1 MKVLMIS
8 GGRGGVYRFTYEIV
22 SRLSKKGYNFFIA
35 FITGNENLMDPPL
48 KNAQFTFIN
57 NPKHWWNILKFPRI
71 KKFDIIHS
79 NFAAPI
85 PFLSAAK
92 KPIIFT
98 CHGMPLPWLTTGFKE
113 KFLYTIEKL
122 AFHMVGKK
130 AIKIVSVSK
139 TLQKQL
145 AATYNIHSQ
154 VIYHGIEP
162 EIYQSAKADKVECK
176 RLLGTNP
183 EEKIILFVGTIHPF
197 KDPLT
202 LIKSFSIIAK
212 EQNKIRLIL
221 VGEGKLRPKILE
233 LAKNFKLLDKISI
246 HRRLKF
252 DELVL
257 FYRAADVFVLPSIN
271 EGLGIVTLE
280 AMASGTPCIVS
291 NSGAS
296 PEIVQDCGL
305 IFKQGDYRD
314 LAEKILQVLE
324 DENLAQTLALK
335 GYERVKKVF
344 SWEKSI
350 AKYETLYSSLANQE
364 IR

>member
-1 MKVLMIS
+1 MIS

-22 SRLSKKGYNFFIA
+22 SRLSKRGYNFFLI
-35 FITGNENLMDPPL
+35 FITGNEDLMDPPL
-48 KNAQFTFIN
+48 KNVPFTFIN
-57 NPKHWWNILKFPRI
+57 NPKHWWNILKFYRI

-85 PFLSAAK
+85 PFISVTK

-98 CHGMPLPWLTTGFKE
+98 CHGLPLPWLAVGFKE

-122 AFHMVGKK
+122 AFYMISKR
-130 AIKIVSVSK
+130 ATKIVSVSK
-139 TLQKQL
+139 TLQKQI
-145 AATYNIHSQ
+145 AATYNVHSQ

-162 EIYQSAKADKVECK
+162 AIYQGTKVEKVECK
-176 RLLGTNP
+176 KLIGINP
-183 EEKIILFVGTIHPF
+183 EEKIILFVGTLHPF

-202 LIKSFSIIAK
+202 LIKSFNIIANK
-212 EQNKIRLIL
+212 QNKKIRLIL

-233 LAKNFKLLDKISI
+233 LAKNFKVLDKISI
-246 HRRLKF
+246 HSRLKF
-252 DELVL
+252 EELVL

-291 NSGAS
+291 NTGAC

-305 IFKQGDYRD
+305 IFEQGNYRD
-314 LAEKILQVLE
+314 LAEKILRVL
-324 DENLAQTLALK
+324 DNDNLAQILALK
-335 GYERVKKVF
+335 GYERVRKVF
-344 SWEKSI
+344 SWEK
-350 AKYETLYSSLANQE
+350 AAAQYERLYSCLTK
-364 IR
+364 